1 MDLRILR
8 PLLPALALVLGV
20 RAAPPADAPALPL
33 NELKPGAKG
42 QVWTVFRGTE
52 PEPFEVIV
60 TGVLQNAL
68 GPGKSLIVCELT
80 DPRVQSMGAV
90 AGMSGSP
97 LYVEGR
103 LAGALSYQIQRFET
117 VRHAGFTPVADL
129 DEVKAKTGPGL
140 ASANLPA
147 PAHGLNP
154 GYQPLRPV
162 FSLGGLSP
170 AVADLLAPHLR
181 ALGLDVTA
189 VGGSS
194 HVLAPLPHLADHL
207 IEVAAQIADF
217 IITAGEADSH
227 IQIACADLRDLLL
240 QLDQRPLHELQ

>member
-8 PLLPALALVLGV
+8 PLLLALALVLGV

-97 LYVEGR
+97 VFVEGR
-103 LAGALSYQIQRFET
+103 LVGAVAYGFPFSKETIAGLTPIGEMIEATRTET
-117 VRHAGFTPVADL
+117 PRA
-129 DEVKAKTGPGL
+129 
-140 ASANLPA
+140 ASARFPSPFRARSLSQIGR
-147 PAHGLNP
+147 AH
-154 GYQPLRPV
+154 V
-162 FSLGGLSP
+162 
-170 AVADLLAPHLR
+170 
-181 ALGLDVTA
+181 
-189 VGGSS
+189 
-194 HVLAPLPHLADHL
+194 
-207 IEVAAQIADF
+207 
-217 IITAGEADSH
+217 
-227 IQIACADLRDLLL
+227 
-240 QLDQRPLHELQ
+240 